1 MRTRISLVV
10 ALVLLVGGGVAV
22 FSGSGS
28 AAGGAARRYITIA
41 APSFT
46 GHDSSVHNDG
56 NANPPDACAAPA
68 PLAVGDENHG
78 DLQNATGSF
87 IAPIRFPDGSSIAQ
101 FSLIA
106 NDADA
111 DFNSAAY
118 LLRKRVTDGL
128 SPAKGGYDVL
138 LEAHTKGAVT
148 DTLRTFSDTPNN
160 GIGVDNARNMYYVEL
175 VSCAKTV
182 EPFAVRAAYTT

>member
-1 MRTRISLVV
+1 MKRSVPIALSIFVV
-10 ALVLLVGGGVAV
+10 AVLAWNVLGGSGVA
-22 FSGSGS
+22 GPG
-28 AAGGAARRYITIA
+28 RKYLTIA

-46 GHDSSVHNDG
+46 GHNSSMHNDG
-56 NANPPDACAAPA
+56 NANPADACASQT
-68 PLAVGDENHG
+68 PLDIGDENRG

-87 IAPIRFPDGSSIAQ
+87 IAAIRFPDGSKIAQ

-118 LLRKRVTDGL
+118 LIQKRVTDNL
-128 SPAKGGYDVL
+128 SPAKGGYNTL

-148 DTLRTFSDTPNN
+148 DTLRTFSGTPSNP
-160 GIGVDNARNMYYVEL
+160 ISVDNARNMYYVEL